1 MYISREIEPTF
12 ERLLGQFKVVLV
24 TGSRQVGKTTMIKHC
39 LGGHYGYVTLD
50 DPVALNAAVSDPALF
65 FQDHPLPLVIDEVQ
79 YAPSLF
85 RYIKLIVD
93 ASDARGQIVLT
104 GSQSYH
110 LMQGVAESLAG
121 RVGILELSGISLRE
135 ELGTTGRGAYIPGVS
150 ELSATQSEDL
160 WQRIWQGGMPE
171 VVTGAVDW
179 DTYYTNYE
187 KTYLERDVRDLVN
200 VKDMSAFYR
209 FLVATAARTGQLLNM
224 SDIANDAGVD
234 SKTVSRWLSVLEA
247 SGIIL
252 KLQPFF
258 PNATRR
264 ISKSP
269 KIHFMDTGLAAHLLG
284 WVSPDVLARGAMAG
298 ALFESYVVSEIAK
311 SHINAGMSTNNLYF
325 YRDAKK
331 REIDLLVLEGRM
343 LHPIEVK
350 SGTHPTHSDIENFS
364 ALESMAGVE
373 VGHGAVVCR
382 AENPYS
388 ITRDVRAVPIWSV

>member
-1 MYISREIEPTF
+1 MYISREIEPAF

-39 LGGHYGYVTLD
+39 LGGRYGYVTLD
-50 DPVALNAAVSDPALF
+50 DPAALNAAMSDPALF

-79 YAPSLF
+79 YAPELF

-135 ELGTTGRGAYIPGVS
+135 ELGSVGRGAYVPGVS
-150 ELSATQSEDL
+150 ELSDARSKDL
-160 WQRIWQGGMPE
+160 WQRIWQGGMPD
-171 VVTGAVDW
+171 VVTGMVDW

-200 VKDMSAFYR
+200 VRDMSAFYR
-209 FLVATAARTGQLLNM
+209 FLVATAARTGQLLTM

-234 SKTVSRWLSVLEA
+234 AKTVSRWLSVLEA

-311 SHINAGMSTNNLYF
+311 SHINAGMSASNLYF

-331 REIDLLVLEGRM
+331 REIDLLVLEGRTV
-343 LHPIEVK
+343 HPVEVK
-350 SGTHPTHSDIENFS
+350 AGTHPGRSDIENFS
-364 ALESMAGVE
+364 ALESLAGIE
-373 VGHGAVVCR
+373 VGCGAVVCR
-382 AENPYS
+382 AESPYS
-388 ITRDVRAVPIWSV
+388 ITQSVRAVPIWSV